1 MNFLLIWQEWL
12 VLASV
17 AAFISL
23 IVSLI
28 RRHTLGRTIAWL
40 GFYVYITI
48 VVALTLLPFPEKQA
62 ALSWAEFR
70 AGVDLVPIRPLMDS
84 WSIVEIYLARGDRA
98 PLHTFLWN
106 NVGNLLVLM
115 PLAVYLYTFFKQN
128 FLRAWLYSLAASLL
142 IELSQAFFCIYF
154 AVLYRVID
162 INDLIL
168 NSLGALIALLIASLI
183 RHQYSRKK
191 IKNSRVSKRK
201 RR

>member
-23 IVSLI
+23 IVSFI
-28 RRHTLGRTIAWL
+28 RRHTLGRSIAWL
-40 GFYVYITI
+40 GFNVYITI
-48 VVALTLLPFPEKQA
+48 VVALTLLPFPAKQTS
-62 ALSWAEFR
+62 LTWLEFR
-70 AGVDLVPIRPLMDS
+70 AGVDLVPIRPLIES

-106 NVGNLLVLM
+106 NVGNLLVLI
-115 PLAVYLYTFFKQN
+115 PLAIYLYSFFKQS
-128 FLRAWLYSLAASLL
+128 FLRSGLYSLGASLL

-168 NSLGALIALLIASLI
+168 NGLGALIALLFASLI
-183 RHQYSRKK
+183 RHHRLRRQSAKL
-191 IKNSRVSKRK
+191 RVSKRK